1 MKTIIT
7 NIYSVLSPVRGAALS
22 ALSVQFDYNCK
33 YRYKSFLERQW
44 MESSESRKCY
54 VGDRLRRSGRLPGVS
69 NILALQV
76 VIHMEGRG
84 IPGT

>member
-1 MKTIIT
+1 MRS
-7 NIYSVLSPVRGAALS
+7 Y
-22 ALSVQFDYNCK
+22 
-33 YRYKSFLERQW
+33 
-44 MESSESRKCY
+44 ESRKKCY

-76 VIHMEGRG
+76 EVIHREGRG